1 MKKQNQL
8 FSKSIYS
15 LTWILNLSALLVV
28 FGSLNTY
35 MIDVYFNS
43 DALFLPSF
51 YKDIFVDGTGF
62 KGWNM
67 NGAPNFFPD
76 IFLYSII
83 NSIIPNFKI
92 ANLVFSS
99 CQYMLILA
107 GLNLLL
113 KAVIPNINK
122 WTLIL
127 INVLFPFYILV
138 ALVDRD
144 FYFAYQVISMAYHA
158 GSVVTMLYAAYFF
171 FSYLRNHSKW
181 SMFGLI
187 IMSFLGAF
195 NDRIFISTFAIP
207 MFVILLFELIWIKL
221 KPLRMAT
228 IATSTSSAI
237 AFTLFTY
244 LRNNNPYYKIIG
256 LNERFL
262 NFKNAT
268 SSWDTFSEQHWNL
281 LKAFELRSFI
291 VAITFLSL
299 IISISISIRYLVK
312 ARKLKTYNSSQKTII
327 TFIFFTAGALLLN
340 IFAPIIN
347 GGYVGIA
354 CLRYDTFAYLFSFA
368 VFVFFIHYFTKKKSA
383 FIKYTA
389 SAFLIILIT
398 TLISG
403 IANYQIKETIFRI
416 AHYYPEEVRKVDEYA
431 KKENLKYGVANW
443 WSAKVTTLFSHQDLR
458 VYTAINDKL
467 NLWYH
472 ATNENLYHDYNKG
485 KYRNPVFNFVIL
497 TKMDPNIIKEHFGQP
512 IDSLMHEGKP
522 LVYILNDFKYDR
534 KTRQPYIINKEVNN
548 QHLSRMKK

>member
-1 MKKQNQL
+1 MRSNNQQI
-8 FSKSIYS
+8 SQGIYL
-15 LTWILNLSALLVV
+15 LTWILNLLALIVV

-35 MIDVYFNS
+35 MIEVYFNS

-51 YKDIFVDGTGF
+51 YKDIFIDGTGF

-122 WTLIL
+122 WTLIFL
-127 INVLFPFYILV
+127 NAIFPLYLLV

-171 FSYLRNHSKW
+171 FSYLRHQSKW

-221 KPLRMAT
+221 KPLRMAA
-228 IATSTSSAI
+228 IATSASSAI

-262 NFKNAT
+262 NFKNAA

-291 VAITFLSL
+291 IAITFLSL
-299 IISISISIRYLVK
+299 IIPIFISIRYLVK
-312 ARKLKTYNSSQKTII
+312 ASKLKTYSSSKKII
-327 TFIFFTAGALLLN
+327 ISFIFFTAGALSLN

-347 GGYVGIA
+347 GNYPGIA
-354 CLRYDTFAYLFSFA
+354 CLRYITFSYLFSFA
-368 VFVFFIHYFTKKKSA
+368 VFVYFIYYITKRKSA
-383 FIKYTA
+383 FIKYFA

-398 TLISG
+398 ILISG
-403 IANYQIKETIFRI
+403 ITKYQIRETITRI
-416 AHYYPEEVRKVDEYA
+416 ANYYPEEVQKVDEYA
-431 KKENLKYGVANW
+431 RKKNLKYGVANW
-443 WSAKVTTLFSHQDLR
+443 WDAKFTTLFSRQDLR

-497 TKMDPNIIKEHFGQP
+497 TKMEPKIIKEHFGQP
-512 IDSLMHEGKP
+512 IDSLMHNDKP

-534 KTRQPYIINKEVNN
+534 KTRQPYFVDDTIE
-548 QHLSRMKK
+548 H

>member
-1 MKKQNQL
+1 MKSNNQL
-8 FSKSIYS
+8 TLQSIYS
-15 LTWILNLSALLVV
+15 LTWILNLLALIVV

-35 MIDVYFNS
+35 MIEVYFNS

-76 IFLYSII
+76 ILLYSII

-113 KAVIPNINK
+113 KALIPNINK
-122 WTLIL
+122 WTLIFL
-127 INVLFPFYILV
+127 NVIFPLYLLV

-171 FSYLRNHSKW
+171 FSYLRNQSKW
-181 SMFGLI
+181 KMSGLI
-187 IMSFLGAF
+187 IISFLGAF

-207 MFVILLFELIWIKL
+207 MFVILFIELIWIKL

-228 IATSTSSAI
+228 IATTISSAI
-237 AFTLFTY
+237 AFTLFAY
-244 LRNNNPYYKIIG
+244 LKNNNPYYKIIG

-262 NFKNAT
+262 NFKNTA
-268 SSWDTFSEQHWNL
+268 SSWETFSEQHWNL

-291 VAITFLSL
+291 VAITLLSL
-299 IISISISIRYLVK
+299 IIPIFISIHYLFK
-312 ARKLKTYNSSQKTII
+312 AKKLRTYSSSKKII
-327 TFIFFTAGALLLN
+327 VTFVFFTAGALCLN
-340 IFAPIIN
+340 IFAPVIN
-347 GGYVGIA
+347 GNYMGIA
-354 CLRYDTFAYLFSFA
+354 CLRYATFSYLFSFA
-368 VFVFFIHYFTKKKSA
+368 VFVFFIHYLTKRKSTSIKYIASA
-383 FIKYTA
+383 FII
-389 SAFLIILIT
+389 LLIT
-398 TLISG
+398 ILISG
-403 IANYQIKETIFRI
+403 TAKYPIKETIIRI
-416 AHYYPEEVRKVDEYA
+416 ANYYPEEVRKVDEYA
-431 KKENLKYGVANW
+431 KKKNLKYGVANW
-443 WSAKVTTLFSHQDLR
+443 WSAKFTTLFSHQDLR

-485 KYRNPVFNFVIL
+485 KYRSPVFNFVIL
-497 TKMDPNIIKEHFGQP
+497 TKMEPKTIKKHFGQP
-512 IDSLMHEGKP
+512 LDSLMHNDKP

-534 KTRQPYIINKEVNN
+534 ETRQPYIIDDTIK
-548 QHLSRMKK
+548 H

>member
-1 MKKQNQL
+1 MKSNNQQI
-8 FSKSIYS
+8 SQSIYL
-15 LTWILNLSALLVV
+15 LTWILNLLALIVV

-35 MIDVYFNS
+35 MIEVYFNS

-51 YKDIFVDGTGF
+51 YKDIFIDGTGF
-62 KGWNM
+62 RGWNM

-107 GLNLLL
+107 GLNLVL
-113 KAVIPNINK
+113 KAVITDINK
-122 WTLIL
+122 WTLIFL
-127 INVLFPFYILV
+127 NVLFPLYILV

-171 FSYLRNHSKW
+171 FNYLKNQSKW
-181 SMFGLI
+181 NIFGLI
-187 IMSFLGAF
+187 IISFLGAF
-195 NDRIFISTFAIP
+195 NDRIFISSYAIP
-207 MFVILLFELIWIKL
+207 MFVILLLELIWIKH
-221 KPLRMAT
+221 KPLRIAT
-228 IATSTSSAI
+228 IATSLSSAI
-237 AFTLFTY
+237 AFTLFAY
-244 LRNNNPYYKIIG
+244 LKDNNPYYKIIG
-256 LNERFL
+256 LHERFL
-262 NFKNAT
+262 NFKNAA
-268 SSWDTFSEQHWNL
+268 SSWHIFSEQHWNL

-299 IISISISIRYLVK
+299 IIPVFISIHYLVK
-312 ARKLKTYNSSQKTII
+312 ARKLKTYDSSKKTII
-327 TFIFFTAGALLLN
+327 TFVFFTAGALFLN

-347 GGYVGIA
+347 GNYQGIA
-354 CLRYDTFAYLFSFA
+354 CLRYATFSYLFSFV
-368 VFVFFIHYFTKKKSA
+368 VFVFFIHYLTKKKSSS
-383 FIKYTA
+383 IKYIA

-398 TLISG
+398 VLISG
-403 IANYQIKETIFRI
+403 IANYQIRNTIFRI
-416 AHYYPEEVRKVDEYA
+416 ANYYPEEVKVIDEYA
-431 KKENLKYGVANW
+431 KKKNLKYGVANW

-458 VYTAINDKL
+458 VYTSINDKL

-472 ATNENLYHDYNKG
+472 ATNENLYHDYNRG

-497 TKMDPNIIKEHFGQP
+497 TKMEPKIIKEHFGQP
-512 IDSLMHEGKP
+512 LDSLLHKGKP

-534 KTRQPYIINKEVNN
+534 KTRQPHVIDDTIE
-548 QHLSRMKK
+548 H